1 MDNQETKIRQD
12 ALNFINNLD
21 KMPHRERVAKLIELL
36 QEHADMGTK
45 DVVLDHSDLL
55 SIVGEANK
63 LWVNSSTPMEI
74 SKTAKDMGHNY
85 VTLNYSEYNQLCL
98 IKGTISVLN
107 GKECFKKIPKF
118 NEKK

>member
-1 MDNQETKIRQD
+1 MSDQDTKIRQD

-36 QEHADMGTK
+36 REHADMGTK
-45 DVVLDHSDLL
+45 DVILDYSDLL

-74 SKTAKDMGHNY
+74 SKSSKDLGHNY
-85 VTLNYSEYNQLCL
+85 VVLNYNEYNQLCL
-98 IKGTISVLN
+98 IKSAISVLN
-107 GKECFKKIPKF
+107 KKECFKKIPRF
-118 NEKK
+118 NEK